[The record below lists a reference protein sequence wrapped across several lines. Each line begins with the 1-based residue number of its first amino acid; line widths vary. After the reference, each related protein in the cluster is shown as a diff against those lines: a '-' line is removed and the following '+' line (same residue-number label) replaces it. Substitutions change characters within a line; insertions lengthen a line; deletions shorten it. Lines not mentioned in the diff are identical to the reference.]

1 MNRFLRGFFFAISV
15 LLAAYG
21 VSLGLYFHIA
31 EIPVVRSKILW
42 VIMAS
47 ALFLA
52 LVAWRFS
59 VRAKAKVFLLIGV
72 FFFAELLLQL
82 LALLGW
88 LPLVDTKR
96 RAPYGRV
103 YWSSEGRGNSIR
115 NRFGWYY
122 PEFDLKAPRR
132 VVVIGDSQVEAVEV
146 HRTRNQAAVL
156 HTLLK
161 QPSPDWSVLGLGSHG
176 VSPAYSIDVLEY
188 AARHFHPQDA
198 ILVVSGGSD
207 VVESLPALT
216 PYSPADFIFYDLAPG
231 GGIALNPASAG
242 VRESFRRALEL
253 NHRSLMANFPMTLN
267 THCMTLQLV
276 ASLRDTIKKRR
287 QHAKLSERAQEFS
300 GEERA
305 EYLRLGFNP
314 APYALESGD
323 KARTAMQVLLA
334 ELRRCQ
340 EICDTNKITLRLVVL
355 PSFPKVF
362 YDSQRGREW
371 TMQIGGYDYL
381 KPEREL
387 IEFAQSNSIPA
398 LALGDYIRRQ
408 KLEVEEIRSL
418 YLSGGVGHLSEQ
430 GHRFCAQAIYETF
443 YRKPSP

>member
-1 MNRFLRGFFFAISV
+1 MNRFLRGFLFAVSV

-42 VIMAS
+42 AIMAL

-59 VRAKAKVFLLIGV
+59 VRAKAKVFLLISV
-72 FFFAELLLQL
+72 FFFLELLLQV

-88 LPLVDTKR
+88 LPFMDTKR

-103 YWSSEGRGNSIR
+103 YWTGEGLGNSIR

-146 HRTRNQAAVL
+146 HRTRGQAAVL

-161 QPSPDWSVLGLGSHG
+161 QQSPDWSVLGLGIHG
-176 VSPAYSIDVLEY
+176 ASPAYSIDVLEY
-188 AARHFHPQDA
+188 AARHFHPEEA
-198 ILVVSGGSD
+198 IVVVSGGSD
-207 VVESLPALT
+207 VVECLPALT
-216 PYSPADFIFYDLAPG
+216 PYSPAEFIFYDLAPG
-231 GGIALNPASAG
+231 GGIVLNPASAG
-242 VRESFRRALEL
+242 IRESARQALEL
-253 NHRSLMANFPMTLN
+253 NHRSLLANFPMTLS
-267 THCMTLQLV
+267 THCMTLQLE
-276 ASLRDTIKKRR
+276 ASLRGTIKRR
-287 QHAKLSERAQEFS
+287 AQHAKLSERAQEFS

-314 APYALESGD
+314 APYALQTGD
-323 KARTAMQVLLA
+323 KARTAMQVMLA
-334 ELRRCQ
+334 ELRCCR

-362 YDSQRGREW
+362 YNSQRGREW

-381 KPEREL
+381 KPEREMF
-387 IEFAQSNSIPA
+387 EFARSNSIPV

-408 KLEVEEIRSL
+408 NLDVEEIRSL
-418 YLSGGVGHLSEQ
+418 YLSGGVGHFTEK

-443 YRKPSP
+443 YRKTSP

>member
-1 MNRFLRGFFFAISV
+1 MNRFLRGFLFAISV
-15 LLAAYG
+15 LLVAYG
-21 VSLGLYFHIA
+21 VSLGLYFHVA

-42 VIMAS
+42 AITAL
-47 ALFLA
+47 ALFVA
-52 LVAWRFS
+52 LVAWRS
-59 VRAKAKVFLLIGV
+59 SARAKAKVFLLVGV
-72 FFFAELLLQL
+72 FFFLELLLQL

-96 RAPYGRV
+96 KAPYGRV

-132 VVVIGDSQVEAVEV
+132 IVLIGDSQVEAVEV

-156 HTLLK
+156 HTLLN
-161 QPSPDWSVLGLGSHG
+161 QQSPDWSVLGLGSHG

-188 AARHFHPQDA
+188 AARHFKPREA
-198 ILVVSGGSD
+198 IVVVSGGSD
-207 VVESLPALT
+207 VTESLPTLT
-216 PYSPADFIFYDLAPG
+216 PYSPAQFIFYDLAPG

-242 VRESFRRALEL
+242 VRESFRRSLEA
-253 NHRSLMANFPMTLN
+253 NHGSLLANLPMTLN
-267 THCMTLQLV
+267 SHCMTLQLV
-276 ASLRDTIKKRR
+276 VSLRDTIKKRA
-287 QHAKLSERAQEFS
+287 QHAKLAERAQEFT

-314 APYALESGD
+314 APYSLKIGD
-323 KARTAMQVLLA
+323 KARTAMQVLLG

-340 EICDTNKITLRLVVL
+340 EICATNKIMLRLVVL

-371 TMQIGGYDYL
+371 TMQIGAYDYF
-381 KPEREL
+381 KPEREMA
-387 IEFAQSNSIPA
+387 EFARSNSIPV
-398 LALGDYIRRQ
+398 LALGDYIQRQ
-408 KLEVEEIRSL
+408 KLDVEEIRSL
-418 YLSGGVGHLSEQ
+418 YLSGGVGHFSEK
-430 GHRFCAQAIYETF
+430 GHRYCAQAIYETF
-443 YRKPSP
+443 YRKSSL